1 MTHRERILVPGAFT
15 RHVLQDIVAVLDDL
29 EERLTNLQRRFEA
42 EEDYRME
49 QVEQNE

>member
-1 MTHRERILVPGAFT
+1 LRGFYDTQRT
-15 RHVLQDIVAVLDDL
+15 DISSGAVLDDL